1 MGLSREHLFPT
12 HSWVECIFLSGRVIL
27 YFNPSSACFTLRS
40 SAPIVSRC
48 FLPEKEEGAGKA
60 GFFGESAKQMRLLVS
75 VERYLQFGNC
85 DIDGR
90 LKYWVQRVS
99 GERERERGWVLNRRS
114 TYRGSKTA
122 NGKGSKLE
130 KKVAVRLYLFFFR
143 RDRVEFLLSA

>member
-1 MGLSREHLFPT
+1 MYFSIGASDSLFQSLLRLFHPSIFCPHRVSLFSSRE
-12 HSWVECIFLSGRVIL
+12 RR
-27 YFNPSSACFTLRS
+27 RS
-40 SAPIVSRC
+40 R
-48 FLPEKEEGAGKA
+48 EAGL

-85 DIDGR
+85 YIDGR
-90 LKYWVQRVS
+90 LKYWVQRVN
-99 GERERERGWVLNRRS
+99 GERERGWVLNRRS

>member
-1 MGLSREHLFPT
+1 MYFSIGASDSLFQSLLRLFHP
-12 HSWVECIFLSGRVIL
+12 SIFCPHRV
-27 YFNPSSACFTLRS
+27 
-40 SAPIVSRC
+40 PIC

-60 GFFGESAKQMRLLVS
+60 GLGFFGESAKQMRLLVS

-85 DIDGR
+85 YIDGR
-90 LKYWVQRVS
+90 LKYWVQRVN
-99 GERERERGWVLNRRS
+99 GERERGWVLNRRS